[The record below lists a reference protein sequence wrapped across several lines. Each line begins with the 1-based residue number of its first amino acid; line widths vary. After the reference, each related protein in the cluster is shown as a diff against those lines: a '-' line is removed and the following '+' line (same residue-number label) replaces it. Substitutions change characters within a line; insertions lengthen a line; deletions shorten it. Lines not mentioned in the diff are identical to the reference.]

1 VAYQSAIHICDSRS
15 ISIVLAAQ
23 RLQAGEDGIYVAG
36 GVESIS
42 LVQKDP
48 RDQIIAEDWLQE
60 RVPALYWPML
70 QTAENVAARYGI
82 SRDAQDR
89 YGLQSQARA
98 AAARSAG
105 RFNSEIVPIST
116 RMKVVDKATGIET

>member
-1 VAYQSAIHICDSRS
+1 MAHQSAIHICDSRS